1 MAREERRQNDGVA
14 IKYTAGSEEHTA
26 CCREAALWWCI
37 SAPSLHLFFF
47 AGLVTQLWIVSCL
60 LHSFS
65 HFFLLSLLFWHCLIF
80 FMQTCVYFVIS
91 SLVSVLYVLQL

>member
-47 AGLVTQLWIVSCL
+47 AVLVTQLWTVSCL

-65 HFFLLSLLFWHCLIF
+65 LFFTVTPFLALLNF
-80 FMQTCVYFVIS
+80 FHADMFVFCH
-91 SLVSVLYVLQL
+91 